1 MNIMQLTRR
10 VAVFCFLA
18 LLAGCG
24 GVAPTNSNDGVD
36 PDSDIL
42 RAYGGD
48 EGTTIGAALRKN
60 RKQEQ
65 IVSVNKYIWE
75 ASIEVLDFLP
85 IQYVDPFTGVIIT
98 GYGTPQ
104 GGGTSYRATVL
115 IDDPA
120 LDARSLNVAL
130 QNRNGRP
137 ASASAVRAVEDA
149 ILTRARQLRIK
160 DDKY

>member
-65 IVSVNKYIWE
+65 IVSVTNTYGQHQLK
-75 ASIEVLDFLP
+75 FLIFCP
-85 IQYVDPFTGVIIT
+85 SSMLT
-98 GYGTPQ
+98 
-104 GGGTSYRATVL
+104 L
-115 IDDPA
+115 
-120 LDARSLNVAL
+120 L
-130 QNRNGRP
+130 P
-137 ASASAVRAVEDA
+137 ASLLRVMEHHKAAVLHTAQLFS
-149 ILTRARQLRIK
+149 LTTPPLTPAH
-160 DDKY
+160 

>member
-48 EGTTIGAALRKN
+48 EGTTIGAAS
-60 RKQEQ
+60 RKQLWSDTRSWTKLAQ
-65 IVSVNKYIWE
+65 I
-75 ASIEVLDFLP
+75 
-85 IQYVDPFTGVIIT
+85 
-98 GYGTPQ
+98 
-104 GGGTSYRATVL
+104 
-115 IDDPA
+115 
-120 LDARSLNVAL
+120 
-130 QNRNGRP
+130 
-137 ASASAVRAVEDA
+137 
-149 ILTRARQLRIK
+149 
-160 DDKY
+160 